1 MADGQESGPL
11 SLERNESIFRNDILP
26 DYLPDGTGR
35 AGRPRL
41 ILLGGQPGAGKT
53 AVLIASHAEL
63 DRSGPTIRIV
73 GDDLRSYHPQFL
85 AFQRR
90 DPETAS
96 QFTQADA
103 GRWTEKLLV
112 AATERNVNIVFETT
126 MRTPENVAR
135 IVGIARAAGYD
146 VEARAVAVNPR
157 LSWQGN
163 HYRHYRFEEMLR
175 AGDAARIPPQHVHDA
190 AVTGLRVSLEKLESE
205 NLVDRVQL
213 RTRGGTILYDNEQ
226 RGGAWSQPP
235 HARLALEREQ
245 SRPMT
250 AGELQRFSDDWNHV
264 LARMEERR
272 VPDDRIAAV
281 RARAVEDVQHLL
293 AQRRDADSDNGQ
305 KRGRSIFQNRADALR
320 LFVELYDNAL
330 RDAERRPIG
339 NIEAHAVGRLSQSY
353 MALKL
358 VEAARDLGLLPDNAT
373 IVSTR
378 AMVQDKHGA
387 REFPAAHRL
396 PADLAVEMPNGFRRR
411 LTEGFDVALNQT
423 AIDRDIFGQ
432 TDRLSRLANV
442 VDSWLEVAGMRKTLA
457 HAANVVASGMSADAA
472 MSGVVEP
479 GYATAIAQARGRL
492 ERNMTI
498 AERSVM
504 AAMIVD
510 ERGEPLRALRD
521 ELRLRTANLEIRA
534 RAKTMMEAILTETAR
549 HIRLDAEGRREAGAL
564 VRGIVDNERNLGTS
578 RTQERSAVRSDVLV
592 PARNLPDLT
601 ESEIADRLGASS
613 RLADKRAEI
622 DNLSRMVFGNSQVV
636 SASVARISGAQS
648 GGAAGDDVREGRLGE
663 MAGDGRTWLKGPS
676 PVRQTAEA
684 HAPRLAA
691 ALADY
696 GMAVDFERHQ
706 ISLRHREEQ
715 ARHRVVVPMPSKEL
729 TALMSGSDQEQVRRL
744 NADPSLRRELDKL
757 TLAMTKRL
765 SSADRADLK
774 AGNVIRLGCSLGITP
789 EQAASLKL
797 VEDRAGAL
805 RDRSLRQTRQIVST
819 PQLGIRRRPEQLV

>member
-1 MADGQESGPL
+1 MAEDQEAGPL

-26 DYLPDGTGR
+26 DYLPDGVGR
-35 AGRPRL
+35 AGQPRL

-73 GDDLRSYHPQFL
+73 GDDLRSYHPNFL
-85 AFQRR
+85 VFQRQ
-90 DPETAS
+90 DPESAS

-103 GRWTEKLLV
+103 GRWTEKLLA

-135 IVGIARAAGYD
+135 VVGIARAAGYD

-163 HYRHYRFEEMLR
+163 HYRFEEMLR
-175 AGDAARIPPQHVHDA
+175 VGDAARTPPQHVHDA
-190 AVTGLRVSLEKLESE
+190 AVAGLRVSLEKLESE
-205 NLVDRVQL
+205 NLVDRVEL
-213 RTRGGTILYDNEQ
+213 RTRGGMIVYHNE
-226 RGGAWSQPP
+226 RTESGWSQPP

-250 AGELQRFSDDWNHV
+250 TGELQRFSDDWNHV

-272 VPDDRIAAV
+272 APDDRIAAV

-293 AQRRDADSDNGQ
+293 AQRRDADSEDGQ
-305 KRGRSIFQNRADALR
+305 KRGRSIFQNRADALG

-373 IVSTR
+373 IRSTR
-378 AMVQDKHGA
+378 AMVQDKRGT
-387 REFPAAHRL
+387 REFAAAHRL
-396 PADLAVEMPNGFRRR
+396 PADLAVEVPNGSRRR
-411 LTEGFDVALNQT
+411 LTESFDVALNQT
-423 AIDRDIFGQ
+423 AIDREIFGR

-442 VDSWLEVAGMRKTLA
+442 VDSWLEAAGMRTTLA
-457 HAANVVASGMSADAA
+457 RAANAVASGMSADSA
-472 MSGVVEP
+472 MSDVVEP
-479 GYATAIAQARGRL
+479 GYATAISQARDRL
-492 ERNMTI
+492 ERNMAI
-498 AERSVM
+498 AERT
-504 AAMIVD
+504 AIATMIVD
-510 ERGEPLRALRD
+510 ETGEPLRVLRD
-521 ELRLRTANLEIRA
+521 ELRLRTADLENRA
-534 RAKTMMEAILTETAR
+534 RAKNMMEAILTETAR
-549 HIRLDAEGRREAGAL
+549 HNRLDAEGRREAGAL
-564 VRGIVDNERNLGTS
+564 VRGIADNERNFEAS
-578 RTQERSAVRSDVLV
+578 RVRERSAVRSDVLV

-601 ESEIADRLGASS
+601 EREIGDRLRVSS

-622 DNLSRMVFGNSQVV
+622 DNLSRLVFGNSPAV
-636 SASVARISGAQS
+636 SASVARISGAPS
-648 GGAAGDDVREGRLGE
+648 GAAAGGDVREGRLGE
-663 MAGDGRTWLKGPS
+663 MAGEGRTWIKGPS
-676 PVRQTAEA
+676 PARQTAEA
-684 HAPRLAA
+684 HAPQLAA

-706 ISLRHREEQ
+706 INLRHREEQ
-715 ARHRVVVPMPSKEL
+715 ARHRVEVPRPSKEL
-729 TALMSGSDQEQVRRL
+729 AALIAGTDQEQIRGL
-744 NADPSLRRELDKL
+744 TSDPRLRREFEKL
-757 TLAMTKRL
+757 TVAMTKRL
-765 SSADRADLK
+765 SAADRADLK
-774 AGNVIRLGCSLGITP
+774 EGNFRTLESSLGITP

-797 VEDRAGAL
+797 VQDRASVL
-805 RDRSLRQTRQIVST
+805 QERSLRQTRQVVSAQ
-819 PQLGIRRRPEQLV
+819 QLGMRR